1 MSHDLDD
8 EELKATRRL
17 LGLEKE
23 GIEKNIKNL
32 KEYIKEDDIYTRY
45 KNGEYNELSDFEMF
59 CINHCKDIEV
69 VLGNLEALCDMQRSA
84 DIELKNARKINEE
97 HKKENALLREKVKEL
112 EEENK
117 KYTVRFEKLDDELW
131 ERVKQCKNMQTEID
145 RLYTDKEELQQA
157 YLHEKLLKEKVE
169 ELLEE
174 SIPKQKIKDKIEEL
188 KNAKRETTRE
198 NWHYIYTIQLKIL
211 EELLEGE

>member
-1 MSHDLDD
+1 MDLDD
-8 EELKATRRL
+8 DELKATRIL

-69 VLGNLEALCDMQRSA
+69 VLGNLDALCDMQRTA

-97 HKKENALLREKVKEL
+97 HQKENGLLREKIKQL
-112 EEENK
+112 EEEN
-117 KYTVRFEKLDDELW
+117 YV
-131 ERVKQCKNMQTEID
+131 Q
-145 RLYTDKEELQQA
+145 
-157 YLHEKLLKEKVE
+157 KVA
-169 ELLEE
+169 LLEN
-174 SIPKQKIKDKIEEL
+174 SIPKQKVKNRIKENKKLID
-188 KNAKRETTRE
+188 ETYSEDIIQKLTDE
-198 NWHYIYTIQLKIL
+198 NEIL
-211 EELLEGE
+211 EELLEDK

>member
-8 EELKATRRL
+8 EELKATRIL

-32 KEYIKEDDIYTRY
+32 KEYIKEDDIYARY

-69 VLGNLEALCDMQRSA
+69 VLGNLDALCDMQRTA

-97 HKKENALLREKVKEL
+97 HQKENGLLREKIKQL
-112 EEENK
+112 EINIEKQK
-117 KYTVRFEKLDDELW
+117 KITILAETR
-131 ERVKQCKNMQTEID
+131 KQQ
-145 RLYTDKEELQQA
+145 
-157 YLHEKLLKEKVE
+157 LKEYQHEYYLKVTK
-169 ELLEE
+169 
-174 SIPKQKIKDKIEEL
+174 PKRK
-188 KNAKRETTRE
+188 AKKE
-198 NWHYIYTIQLKIL
+198 
-211 EELLEGE
+211 

>member
-59 CINHCKDIEV
+59 CINHCKDIE
-69 VLGNLEALCDMQRSA
+69 NL
-84 DIELKNARKINEE
+84 I
-97 HKKENALLREKVKEL
+97 KKVSE
-112 EEENK
+112 
-117 KYTVRFEKLDDELW
+117 
-131 ERVKQCKNMQTEID
+131 MGG
-145 RLYTDKEELQQA
+145 
-157 YLHEKLLKEKVE
+157 
-169 ELLEE
+169 
-174 SIPKQKIKDKIEEL
+174 IK
-188 KNAKRETTRE
+188 
-198 NWHYIYTIQLKIL
+198 
-211 EELLEGE
+211 

>member
-8 EELKATRRL
+8 EELEATRRL

-69 VLGNLEALCDMQRSA
+69 VLGNLDALCDMQRTA
-84 DIELKNARKINEE
+84 DIELKNARKMNEE
-97 HKKENALLREKVKEL
+97 YKKTNKELRKEIKKKEQQYFDEIDKKVDIILLYNSLLDKIKNKIKETEK
-112 EEENK
+112 EENL
-117 KYTVRFEKLDDELW
+117 YA
-131 ERVKQCKNMQTEID
+131 KNNI
-145 RLYTDKEELQQA
+145 
-157 YLHEKLLKEKVE
+157 V
-169 ELLEE
+169 
-174 SIPKQKIKDKIEEL
+174 
-188 KNAKRETTRE
+188 
-198 NWHYIYTIQLKIL
+198 KIL
-211 EELLEGE
+211 EELLPKEDK